1 MTNHDMIS
9 KLNIILDDLS
19 EIKSQLSDD
28 NEDELVDM
36 LNLADMQINEV
47 IEELQ

>member
-1 MTNHDMIS
+1 MTNQDMIS
-9 KLNIILDDLS
+9 KLNNILDDLA

-28 NEDELVDM
+28 NEEELVDM